1 MPTQGWEKWF
11 PRVRDLTS
19 FVTGMGLVVYE
30 ATAGGKTLEV
40 MLVGV
45 AISGLPIPFWLD
57 AKRKGDAG

>member
-1 MPTQGWEKWF
+1 
-11 PRVRDLTS
+11 
-19 FVTGMGLVVYE
+19 MGLVVYE

-57 AKRKGDAG
+57 ARKKAEGG